1 MGPLAGIWG
10 EDPVKLTVALKMTR
24 QDLTR
29 TQMELNTMK
38 ANFGDVVP
46 RRDFEMQEKT
56 NKGLQEQVLEGRPA
70 GQGRAGARVGSM
82 DQSPCPQL
90 DSLRDDYKEVRKEHE
105 ILLQL
110 HMSTLKER
118 DQFYSELQEIQR
130 TSTPRPDWTK
140 CEGNDGHWG
149 PRTAQVCGP
158 DSSSLSPLADVVAGG
173 PGRWQI
179 LAEGKNSDQ
188 LVDVLLEEIGEGLL
202 REKDFFSG
210 LVRESL
216 GSGLGPVRMARPCC

>member
-10 EDPVKLTVALKMTR
+10 EDPVKLTMALKMTR

-149 PRTAQVCGP
+149 PQNCSGVWSRLQLPLSTCRCGGWG
-158 DSSSLSPLADVVAGG
+158 SRSLANTGRGQEQRPAGG
-173 PGRWQI
+173 CAPGGDW
-179 LAEGKNSDQ
+179 
-188 LVDVLLEEIGEGLL
+188 
-202 REKDFFSG
+202 
-210 LVRESL
+210 
-216 GSGLGPVRMARPCC
+216 